1 MKTIFRLLIVAFLFL
16 NVTEVRAEKVKMND
30 SKSRTLRG
38 TTAGCSPS
46 STFAWLNI
54 NNARVRVNAGGDMWW
69 DLPGGTGA
77 KYYIPANGS
86 ATSLYAGSLW
96 IAGLDINL
104 QLKCA
109 AIRFRQVG
117 NDFWTG
123 PLTID
128 GTAAIDPQTCMEYD
142 KMYTITRDEVDEF
155 LSHCDPETGALIQ
168 SPDYEIP
175 SSILNWPAH
184 GDESRG
190 MSKYLAPF
198 YDANNDGE
206 YNPTDGDY
214 PYYDIDNDLCHT
226 KIPTMDE
233 VYEGSV
239 KGSILADQV
248 IKGDQTIWWVF
259 NDKGNSHTETGG
271 SAIGMEIRAQA
282 FAFAT
287 NDEINNM
294 TFYSYE
300 IINRSTYTLTNTYFS
315 PWTDVDLG
323 FAQDDFVGCDVAR
336 GLGYGYNGSNT
347 DGTGQPE
354 AYGANPPAVGV
365 DFFQGPYLDPDGID
379 NPKFNPATGENCD
392 ESINGVNFGN
402 GIIDDERFGMRR
414 FVYHDNDNTDHGD
427 PDKASEYYNYLRGIW
442 KNGDKM
448 HYGGNAFPGS
458 PGVTDVPCDFMF
470 PFDSDPCN
478 WGTGG
483 LPTGF
488 DGYWSEETG
497 NNGEPNNPADRRFMQ
512 SAGPFTL
519 KPGAV
524 NYITFGVPW
533 ARASANDAWA
543 SVELLRR
550 VDDKCQSMFDNC
562 FDVLDGPDAPDLTFR
577 ELDKKLIVYLSNSEN
592 SNNYGES
599 YVEYDP
605 QISGPLVTSAM
616 TDTLPN
622 GSINTY
628 YTERNDSLYRFEG
641 YIVYQLANKE
651 VSVDELSDITKAR
664 VVYQCDIEN
673 GVSKIINFIYDDDVE
688 NAVPT
693 IMVEGA
699 DKGINRTFVITQD
712 AFASAGDVNLVNHK
726 TYYFMAISYAYNN
739 YLDYV
744 IDGNDPTGLFGQ
756 KAPFLAGRKN
766 IKLYSAVP
774 HKTVNGTVINSNYG
788 DNPQITRWTGVGN
801 GGNQLELSQKTIDE
815 ILSKGPAKDD
825 TLLYGTDLVKF
836 GHPDYPIAY
845 HPTYKAGY
853 GPINVKIIDPL
864 NVVSTDY
871 AIWFEDFHNKY
882 IKNVTGNQSLQG
894 DSVVKQVF
902 RWVLKDLKTDELFYS
917 DTTSDF
923 ESENIFLERGISVQV
938 YQPWNIGPHRVGTIH
953 DSQENTDI
961 AYFDVISPNNGL
973 ITTSVTYADSSNKWL
988 SGIRDDDNI
997 ANSALNWIRSGTYAD
1012 QDDTD
1017 NNDYAVESES
1027 TKMSKPYD
1035 PTESYEKIAE
1045 GTWAPYI
1052 LTEPS
1057 SKATFRPGQLYH
1069 NNAREDSVFRNLGSI
1084 DIVLTSDKSKWTRC
1098 AVIEMCL
1105 DEKLSEGN
1113 AKQFSLRRAPSV
1125 DKEGNPYIFKD
1136 EAGKPYEGARLDSLI
1151 KNSNFDYFQ
1160 QYSQVADENAANYIS
1175 PRGMSWFPGYAI
1187 DIETGARLNLCFSE
1201 DSFYPDLNGRDMMFN
1216 PPSLKE
1222 STVLNPPIVQLTDPV
1237 LFDPVDGTAVMGAK
1251 HFVYIFPMQNIG
1263 TFSAGTLSIDYESPA
1278 YDAGNYIYTTLKKI
1292 EDHKSAQQS
1301 FYTTFWKHPVWV
1313 GMPMA
1318 VEGREWLQEGNP
1330 VKISVRVSKPY
1341 KSGYSTVQLYDNDTV
1356 TDGIQP
1362 VDPSLY
1368 DTEDHAGYYPYYTF
1382 TTDGYAPT
1390 VNNLEK
1396 SESDLDMITVVPN
1409 PYYAYSSY
1417 EDNALTHKVKIAN
1430 VPDKCVVTIY
1440 TVNGAKIRQFKKD
1453 SSVTSIDWDLTNHA
1467 NTPIA
1472 SGFYIIHVK
1481 DLVSGGEKTVKF
1493 YAAIRQVDLN
1503 TF

>member
-1 MKTIFRLLIVAFLFL
+1 MKTIVRLLVVAFLFL
-16 NVTEVRAEKVKMND
+16 NVTEVRAEKVKMDD
-30 SKSRTLRG
+30 SKTRALRG

-96 IAGLDINL
+96 IAGLDINQ

-109 AIRFRQVG
+109 AVRFRQVG

-123 PLTID
+123 PLTTD
-128 GTAAIDPQTCMEYD
+128 GTAAIDPETCMQFD
-142 KMYTITRDEVDEF
+142 KMYTITRAEVDEF
-155 LSHCDPETGALIQ
+155 LSHCDPETGDFMP
-168 SPDYEIP
+168 SDDYEIP
-175 SSILNWPAH
+175 TSITTWPAH
-184 GDESRG
+184 GDVTKG
-190 MSKYLAPF
+190 TSKYLAPF
-198 YDANNDGE
+198 FDANDDGE
-206 YNPTDGDY
+206 YDPTDGDY
-214 PYYDIDNDLCHT
+214 PYYDIDNELCHSQ
-226 KIPTMDE
+226 IPTMDE
-233 VYEGSV
+233 EIEGTV

-259 NDKGNSHTETGG
+259 NDKGNAHTETGG

-323 FAQDDFVGCDVAR
+323 YAQDDFVGCDVSR
-336 GLGYGYNGSNT
+336 GLGYGYNGKDI
-347 DGTGQPE
+347 DGEGQPE

-379 NPKFNPATGENCD
+379 NPKYNPATGENCD

-427 PDKASEYYNYLRGIW
+427 PEKASEYYNYLRGIW

-448 HYGGNAFPGS
+448 HFGGNAFPGS

-483 LPTGF
+483 LPNGF
-488 DGYWSEETG
+488 NGYWSEETG
-497 NNGEPNNPADRRFMQ
+497 NNGDYNNPADRRFMQ

-533 ARASANDAWA
+533 ARANSNDAWA

-577 ELDKKLIVYLSNSEN
+577 ELDRKLIVYISNSEN

-599 YVEYDP
+599 YTEVDP
-605 QISGPLVTSAM
+605 QICGDLVSSAV
-616 TDTLPN
+616 TDSLGN
-622 GSINTY
+622 VLY
-628 YTERNDSLYRFEG
+628 YKERNDSTYRFEG

-664 VVYQCDIEN
+664 IIYQCDIEN
-673 GVSKIINFIYDDDVE
+673 GVSKIINFIYNEDLEHAD
-688 NAVPT
+688 PT
-693 IMVEGA
+693 LMVEGEDA
-699 DKGINRTFVITQD
+699 GINRTFVVTQD
-712 AFASAGDVNLVNHK
+712 AFATSGDVNLVNHK
-726 TYYFMAISYAYNN
+726 TYYYMAISYAYNN
-739 YLDYV
+739 FMEYTD
-744 IDGNDPTGLFGQ
+744 DPNSAFGLFGQ
-756 KAPFLAGRKN
+756 KAPYLAGRKN

-774 HKTVNGTVINSNYG
+774 HKTVNGTIIESNYG
-788 DNPQITRWTGVGN
+788 DQPEITRISGVGN
-801 GGNQLELSQKTIDE
+801 GGAQLELSQKTIDE
-815 ILSKGPAKDD
+815 ILAKSPAAKVVETEDSYIFD
-825 TLLYGTDLVKF
+825 TVRF
-836 GHPDYPIAY
+836 GAPEYPMAY
-845 HPTYKAGY
+845 HPTYKAGN
-853 GPINVKIIDPL
+853 GPIDVKIIDPL
-864 NVVSTDY
+864 NVVATDY
-871 AIWFEDFHNKY
+871 AVWFEDFHYKTRY
-882 IKNVTGNQSLQG
+882 SVTGNQTIDG
-894 DSVVKQVF
+894 DSIQKQVF
-902 RWVLKDLKTDELFYS
+902 RWVLKDLNTGEEFKS

-923 ESENIFLERGISVQV
+923 ASENIFLERGISVTV
-938 YQPWNIGPHRVGTIH
+938 YQPYSHGPHKIGQVWDNGFSKWNAHYEIM
-953 DSQENTDI
+953 E
-961 AYFDVISPNNGL
+961 ANNAL

-988 SGIRDDDNI
+988 SGIRDDDNMPS
-997 ANSALNWIRSGTYAD
+997 SALNWIRSGSYGN
-1012 QDDTD
+1012 QD
-1017 NNDYAVESES
+1017 NSYENDYNVAS
-1027 TKMSKPYD
+1027 TSGGSSQTYD
-1035 PTESYEKIAE
+1035 PTEAFEKIAD
-1045 GTWAPYI
+1045 GTWAPMFLTNYQGKNKSDQYI
-1052 LTEPS
+1052 PAPLYKQNCKIDS
-1057 SKATFRPGQLYH
+1057 IFRL
-1069 NNAREDSVFRNLGSI
+1069 VGSI
-1084 DIVLTSDKSKWTRC
+1084 DIVLTSDKSQWSRC
-1098 AVIEMCL
+1098 PVIEMCN
-1105 DEKLSEGN
+1105 DELLSEGN
-1113 AKQFSLRRAPSV
+1113 AKQFALRNAPSV
-1125 DKEGNPYIFKD
+1125 DKNGNPCED
-1136 EAGKPYEGARLDSLI
+1136 MNMNP
-1151 KNSNFDYFQ
+1151 SNDP
-1160 QYSQVADENAANYIS
+1160 EAANYIS
-1175 PRGMSWFPGYAI
+1175 AKGMGWFPGYAI
-1187 DIETGARLNLCFSE
+1187 DLETGARLNLCFSE
-1201 DSFYPDLNGRDMMFN
+1201 DSFYPDLNGRDMLFN
-1216 PPSLKE
+1216 PPALKE
-1222 STVLNPPIVQLTDPV
+1222 STVLSAPLAQMSDPV
-1237 LFDPVDGTAVMGAK
+1237 LFDAVDGTPVMGGK
-1251 HFVYIFPMQNIG
+1251 HFVYIFPMNK
-1263 TFSAGTLSIDYESPA
+1263 FSKKGAAIYFRSPA
-1278 YDAGNYIYTTLKKI
+1278 YDAGAYLCNTLKRI
-1292 EDHKSAQQS
+1292 EEVSNSELYRIMLWGQPIWA
-1301 FYTTFWKHPVWV
+1301 

-1330 VKISVRVSKPY
+1330 VKISVRVTKPY
-1341 KSGYSTVQLYDNDTV
+1341 KSGFANISLEEDN
-1356 TDGIQP
+1356 
-1362 VDPSLY
+1362 
-1368 DTEDHAGYYPYYTF
+1368 GYYSHQIIGIDTLYTNPADSSQFTIDTTFLGYNPYYTF
-1382 TTDGYAPT
+1382 STNGLAPT
-1390 VNNLEK
+1390 YKDVEK
-1396 SESDLDMITVVPN
+1396 AESDLDLITVVPN

-1417 EDNALTHKVKIAN
+1417 ENNALTHTVKIAN
-1430 VPDKCVVTIY
+1430 IPDKCVVTIY

-1481 DLVSGGEKTVKF
+1481 DLVNGGEKTVKF
-1493 YAAIRQVDLN
+1493 YAAMRQVDLN

>member
-1 MKTIFRLLIVAFLFL
+1 MKTIVRLLIVAFLFM
-16 NVTEVRAEKVKMND
+16 NVTEMRAEKVKMND
-30 SKSRTLRG
+30 TKSRSLKG

-96 IAGLDINL
+96 IAGLDINQ

-128 GTAAIDPQTCMEYD
+128 GTAAIDPATCMEYD
-142 KMYTITRDEVDEF
+142 KMYTITRAEVDEF
-155 LSHCDPETGALIQ
+155 LSHCDPVTGVVNT
-168 SPDYEIP
+168 SEYEIP

-184 GDESRG
+184 GDPSKG
-190 MSKYLAPF
+190 MSEYLAPF
-198 YDANNDGE
+198 YDRDNNGRYE
-206 YNPTDGDY
+206 PTQGDY
-214 PYYDIDNDLCHT
+214 PYYDIDNELCHSQV
-226 KIPTMDE
+226 PTMDE
-233 VYEGSV
+233 SIEGSI

-323 FAQDDFVGCDVAR
+323 YSRDDFVGCDVSR
-336 GLGYGYNGSNT
+336 GLGYGYNGSNE
-347 DGTGQPE
+347 DGSGQPE

-379 NPKFNPATGENCD
+379 NPKFDPVTGENCD

-414 FVYHDNDNTDHGD
+414 FVYHDNDQTDHGD

-448 HYGGNAFPGS
+448 HFGGNAFPGS

-470 PFDSDPCN
+470 PYDSDPCN

-488 DGYWSEETG
+488 PGYWSEETG

-533 ARASANDAWA
+533 ARSSNGSAWA

-577 ELDKKLIVYLSNSEN
+577 ELDRKLIVYISNSEN
-592 SNNYGES
+592 SNNYGET
-599 YVEYDP
+599 YTEIDP
-605 QISGPLVTSAM
+605 QISGPLVT
-616 TDTLPN
+616 
-622 GSINTY
+622 
-628 YTERNDSLYRFEG
+628 DSTQRCDSVYRFEG
-641 YIVYQLANKE
+641 YVVYQLLNKE
-651 VSVDELSDITKAR
+651 VGVDELNDITKAR
-664 VVYQCDIEN
+664 IVYQCDVEN
-673 GVSKIINFIYDDDVE
+673 DVSTIINYIYDDKLQ
-688 NAVPT
+688 ASVPT
-693 IMVEGA
+693 SMVEG
-699 DKGINRTFVITQD
+699 KNEGINRTFVITQD
-712 AFASAGDVNLVNHK
+712 EFTTTDDVNLVNHK
-726 TYYFMAISYAYNN
+726 TYYYMAISYAYNN
-739 YLDYV
+739 FLDYDV
-744 IDGNDPTGLFGQ
+744 DENNPLALFGQ
-756 KAPFLAGRKN
+756 KTPYLAGRKN

-788 DNPQITRWTGVGN
+788 DQPEITRWVGIGN
-801 GGNQLELSQKTIDE
+801 GGNQLELSQSTIDE
-815 ILSKGPAKDD
+815 IMSKRPANE
-825 TLLYGTDLVKF
+825 TDNLF
-836 GHPDYPIAY
+836 GSEDYPIAY
-845 HPTYKAGY
+845 HPTYKAGN
-853 GPINVKIIDPL
+853 GPISVKIIDPL

-871 AIWFEDFHNKY
+871 AIWFEDFHNKTLHE
-882 IKNVTGNQSLQG
+882 VTGNQAVVG
-894 DSVVKQVF
+894 DSIQRQVF
-902 RWVLKDLKTDELFYS
+902 RWVLKDLNTGEIFKS
-917 DTTSDF
+917 DTTTDF
-923 ESENIFLERGISVQV
+923 GSENIFLERGISVTV
-938 YQPWNIGPHRVGTIH
+938 YQPFAHGPHKIGEIYDNGLDKYNPVKEIL
-953 DSQENTDI
+953 
-961 AYFDVISPNNGL
+961 SPNNGL
-973 ITTSVTYADSSNKWL
+973 ITSSVTYADSSNKWL
-988 SGIRDDDNI
+988 SGIRDDDNM
-997 ANSALNWIRSGTYAD
+997 ASSALNWIRSGSYAN
-1012 QDDTD
+1012 QDDPYE
-1017 NNDYAVESES
+1017 NDYKVSSSSTGASEI
-1027 TKMSKPYD
+1027 YD
-1035 PTESYEKIAE
+1035 PNEAYENIAD
-1045 GTWAPYI
+1045 GTWAPLLLSHYKGFNKSGEYI
-1052 LTEPS
+1052 P
-1057 SKATFRPGQLYH
+1057 APLYNQSCRRDTIFNH
-1069 NNAREDSVFRNLGSI
+1069 VGSI
-1084 DIVLTSDKSKWTRC
+1084 DIVLTADKSKWSRC
-1098 AVIEMCL
+1098 PVIEMCS
-1105 DEKLSEGN
+1105 DSKLSEGN
-1113 AKQFSLRRAPSV
+1113 VQAFGLRYAPSV
-1125 DKEGNPYIFKD
+1125 DKNGNPCESMD
-1136 EAGKPYEGARLDSLI
+1136 MEPSDNPED
-1151 KNSNFDYFQ
+1151 
-1160 QYSQVADENAANYIS
+1160 ANYIS
-1175 PRGMSWFPGYAI
+1175 ARGMGWFPGYAI

-1201 DSFYPDLNGRDMMFN
+1201 DSFYPDLNGRDMLFN
-1216 PPSLKE
+1216 PPGLKE
-1222 STVLNPPIVQLTDPV
+1222 STVLSAPLAQLSDPV
-1237 LFDPVDGTAVMGAK
+1237 LFDAVDGTPVMGGK
-1251 HFVYIFPMQNIG
+1251 HFVYIFPMNDVG
-1263 TFSAGTLSIDYESPA
+1263 ELGSASYKINFKSPA
-1278 YDAGNYIYTTLKKI
+1278 YDAGAYICNTLKRI
-1292 EDHKSAQQS
+1292 ENAPSGKEVYYLTLWGQPIWA
-1301 FYTTFWKHPVWV
+1301 

-1341 KSGYSTVQLYDNDTV
+1341 RSGYSTIPLEVENDE
-1356 TDGIQP
+1356 
-1362 VDPSLY
+1362 LY
-1368 DTEDHAGYYPYYTF
+1368 DTEEHNGYYPYYTF
-1382 TTDGYAPT
+1382 STEGCGPT
-1390 VNNLEK
+1390 LNDLEK
-1396 SESDLDMITVVPN
+1396 NKSDLDMITVIPN
-1409 PYYAYSSY
+1409 PYYAYSTY

-1453 SSVTSIDWDLTNHA
+1453 SNVTSIDWDLTNHA

-1481 DLVSGGEKTVKF
+1481 DLVNGGEKTVKF